1 MKILKKILIA
11 VVIIA
16 ALPFIAALFI
26 KREYTVERNITINRH
41 NNEVFNY
48 IKILKNQDQYNKWVM
63 VDPNMKKEL
72 RGTDG
77 TVGFVYAWNG
87 NDQAGQ
93 GEQMIKSIEE
103 GKRLDTELHFIKPF
117 EGRATTFV
125 ITEPLTENQTSVRW
139 SMSGKSNYPM
149 NFMNLFMEGL
159 LGKDMDKSL
168 ITLKSNLEQ
177 QRIN

>member
-1 MKILKKILIA
+1 MA
-11 VVIIA
+11 
-16 ALPFIAALFI
+16 
-26 KREYTVERNITINRH
+26 
-41 NNEVFNY
+41 
-48 IKILKNQDQYNKWVM
+48 
-63 VDPNMKKEL
+63 DPNMKKEL

-103 GKRLDTELHFIKPF
+103 GKRLDTELHLIKPF
-117 EGRATTFV
+117 EGRAITFV

-149 NFMNLFMEGL
+149 NFMNLFMDSL

-177 QRIN
+177 QQIN